1 MSRLSP
7 RIMLMALLVASSTLV
22 TFANTSDIRHKLSS
36 IMKDGLLQI
45 NLDMKDLLQP
55 TEVTNKRTSIDFG
68 LGRGYSGSQ
77 AARHM
82 LGLQQASFSGGPG
95 KKKRVSSNWKP
106 SKYLNTI

>member
-1 MSRLSP
+1 MGRLPP
-7 RIMLMALLVASSTLV
+7 RMILLTLLVASGTLV
-22 TFANTSDIRHKLSS
+22 TYAKTSDISSKL
-36 IMKDGLLQI
+36 KEGLLQI

-55 TEVTNKRTSIDFG
+55 TEVYNKRTNIDFG

-95 KKKRVSSNWKP
+95 RKKRVAS
-106 SKYLNTI
+106 SKYLNKI

>member
-1 MSRLSP
+1 MGCLPP
-7 RIMLMALLVASSTLV
+7 RMMLLTLLVASGTLA
-22 TFANTSDIRHKLSS
+22 TYAKTSDIRQKLSS
-36 IMKDGLLQI
+36 RMKEGLLQI

-55 TEVTNKRTSIDFG
+55 TEVYNKRTNIDFG

-95 KKKRVSSNWKP
+95 RKKRVAS
-106 SKYLNTI
+106 SKYLNKI